1 MPRDLL
7 PLVRDALAKDYS
19 VEREIGRGG
28 AARVFLAHA
37 PDGTPVALKVLHP
50 ELQVSTTADRFLREI
65 RLVSQ
70 LQHRLIAPVLD
81 SGHRGYFVYYVMPMI
96 QGPTLRE
103 CLTRSRRLSLDDSLR
118 VAHDLLDALAHAHE
132 RHIVHRDVKPE
143 NIIISAEGAVLL
155 DFGVARGLEAAA
167 NDRVTATGMSVGS
180 AGYMSPE
187 QATAAQDLDYRT
199 DIYAVGC
206 VLFECLAGRPP
217 FAHRNMNVVLQMQ
230 MAGEPPDVRTFRG
243 DVPPEVA
250 DAITR
255 ALQRDRNL
263 RWKTAGEMGEALDIQ
278 VRTEH

>member
-7 PLVRDALAKDYS
+7 PLVREALAEDYL

-81 SGHRGYFVYYVMPMI
+81 SGQRGYFVYYVMPMI

-132 RHIVHRDVKPE
+132 RQIVHRDVKPE
-143 NIIISAEGAVLL
+143 NVIISSEGAVLL

-187 QATAAQDLDYRT
+187 QATAAQDLDLRT
-199 DIYAVGC
+199 DIYAMGC

-230 MAGEPPDVRTFRG
+230 MAGESPDVRTFRG
-243 DVPPEVA
+243 DVPPDVA
-250 DAITR
+250 EAITR

-263 RWKTAGEMGEALDIQ
+263 RWKTAREMGEALDLQ
-278 VRTEH
+278 VRSET

>member
-1 MPRDLL
+1 MARDLL
-7 PLVRDALAKDYS
+7 PLVREALTQDYS

-81 SGHRGYFVYYVMPMI
+81 SGQRGYFVYYVMPMI

-103 CLTRSRRLSLDDSLR
+103 CLARARRLSLDDSLR
-118 VAHDLLDALAHAHE
+118 VARDLLDALAHAHE

-143 NIIISAEGAVLL
+143 NVIISSEGAVLL

-187 QATAAQDLDYRT
+187 QATAAQDLDLRT

-230 MAGEPPDVRTFRG
+230 MAGESPDVRTFRG

-250 DAITR
+250 EAVTR

-263 RWKTAGEMGEALDIQ
+263 RWKTAREMGEALDLE
-278 VRTEH
+278 VGSGK

>member
-1 MPRDLL
+1 M
-7 PLVRDALAKDYS
+7 VRDALAGTYA

-28 AARVFLAHA
+28 AARVFLAFA
-37 PDGTPVALKVLHP
+37 PDQTPVALKVLHP

-81 SGHRGYFVYYVMPMI
+81 SGQSGYFVYYVMPMI

-103 CLTRSRRLSLDDSLR
+103 CLTQARRLSLDDSLR
-118 VAHDLLDALAHAHE
+118 VGRDLLDALAHAHE
-132 RHIVHRDVKPE
+132 HHIVHRDVKPE
-143 NIIISAEGAVLL
+143 NVIISREGAVLL
-155 DFGVARGLEAAA
+155 DFGVARALEAAA
-167 NDRVTATGMSVGS
+167 SDRVTATGMSVGS

-187 QATAAQDLDYRT
+187 QAQAAQDLDLRT

-217 FAHRNMNVVLQMQ
+217 FAHRNMNVVIQMQ
-230 MAGEPPDVRTFRG
+230 MSGDPPDVRTFRS
-243 DVPPEVA
+243 DTPPPVA
-250 DAITR
+250 EAITR

-263 RWKTAGEMGEALDIQ
+263 RWKSARDMESALEAVQ
-278 VRTEH
+278 VHR